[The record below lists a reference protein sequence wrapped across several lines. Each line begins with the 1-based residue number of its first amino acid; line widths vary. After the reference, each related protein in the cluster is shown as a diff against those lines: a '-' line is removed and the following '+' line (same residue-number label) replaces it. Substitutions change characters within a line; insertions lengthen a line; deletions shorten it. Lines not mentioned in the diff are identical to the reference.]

1 MNLFIY
7 EESKITAIFQQPI
20 SQSEN
25 LFWYL
30 TIEVEHMLK

>member
-7 EESKITAIFQQPI
+7 EESKITAIFQQSI

-25 LFWYL
+25 LFWYV
-30 TIEVEHMLK
+30 TIEVDHMLK